1 VQEEPVSDT
10 HDESVSRLRDLIK
23 DVKVAM
29 LCTVEAD
36 GCLRS
41 RPMMTQKTDFNGQ
54 LWFFT
59 GLDSAKVHEV
69 EREHHVNVSYASPD
83 KDVYVSVS
91 GMARLTRDRAKL
103 EELWNPIHKAWF
115 PKGLDDPNIALLC
128 VDVDKAE
135 YWDAP
140 SGKLVQ
146 LAGFVKALAT
156 GEPYRGEGSE
166 HGQVR
171 L

>member
-1 VQEEPVSDT
+1 MTETRE
-10 HDESVSRLRDLIK
+10 ESVSKLRDLIR

-29 LCTVEAD
+29 LCTVEED
-36 GCLRS
+36 GCIRS
-41 RPMMTQKTDFNGQ
+41 RPMMTQKVEFDGQ

-59 GLDSAKVHEV
+59 GLDSGKVHEV
-69 EREHHVNVSYASPD
+69 EHEQHVNVSYANPD
-83 KDVYVSVS
+83 DQVYVSVS
-91 GMARLTRDRAKL
+91 GRATISRDRAKM
-103 EELWNPIHKAWF
+103 EELWNPVHKAWF
-115 PKGLDDPNIALLC
+115 PKGLDDPNIALLR
-128 VDVDKAE
+128 VEVEKAE

-140 SGKLVQ
+140 SGRLVQ

-156 GEPYRGEGSE
+156 GKPYGGEGSD